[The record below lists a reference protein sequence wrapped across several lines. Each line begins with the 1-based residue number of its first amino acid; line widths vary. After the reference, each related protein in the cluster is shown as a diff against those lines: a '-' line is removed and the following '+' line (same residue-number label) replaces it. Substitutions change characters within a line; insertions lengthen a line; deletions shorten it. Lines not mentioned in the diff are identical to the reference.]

1 MSLPDW
7 LRRDISPPTLIVGDR
22 ELPLV
27 VRRLRQ
33 ARRFTLRLAA
43 DGSEVRVAIPAHART
58 ADALAFARGQVDW
71 LAGQLARVP
80 QPCAPSPGQV
90 LPYRGANLLL
100 LHSLH
105 APRRPRLCEGAIEL
119 GGPAESIPRR
129 LRSWLEGE
137 ARRILA
143 EDLAEYC
150 ARAGRDPPALALSN
164 ARRRWG
170 SCSARGSV
178 RINWRLI
185 MAPDMVRRSVVA
197 HEVAH
202 LVHFDHSPRF
212 RALLGTIYEGELESA
227 DRWLKQQGRTLY
239 VPFG

>member
-7 LRRDISPPTLIVGDR
+7 LRRDSSPPTLTVGGR

-43 DGSEVRVAIPAHART
+43 DGSEVRLAIPAHART
-58 ADALAFARGQVDW
+58 ADAMAFARDQVDW

-80 QPCAPSPGQV
+80 RPCAPSPGQV

-100 LHSLH
+100 LHSPQ
-105 APRRPRLCEGAIEL
+105 APRRPRLGEGAIEL
-119 GGPAESIPRR
+119 GGPVAGIARR
-129 LRSWLEGE
+129 LRTWLEGE
-137 ARRILA
+137 ARRIMA
-143 EDLAEYC
+143 EDLADYC
-150 ARAGRDPPALALSN
+150 ARAGRDLPVLALSS

-170 SCSARGSV
+170 SCSARGAV

-185 MAPDMVRRSVVA
+185 MAPDTVRRSVVA

-202 LVHFDHSPRF
+202 LVHFDHGPRF
-212 RALLGTIYEGELESA
+212 RALLADLYEGDLAAA
-227 DRWLKQQGRTLY
+227 DRWLRQQGRTLY
-239 VPFG
+239 IPFG